1 MMKSQ
6 RGDTEKVNRIEEGK
20 KIGIDKVIK
29 CNGFINNSLKY
40 QIQNNVI
47 LLFKVRKNVIQGFP
61 KLLTIRQWYYQ
72 NVLYVVVNSQVLFK
86 KIEASGILTNLDLM
100 ALINRTRYLVISC
113 FKIIKWKKQSI
124 NVYYLEINLCLKCI

>member
-61 KLLTIRQWYYQ
+61 KLLTIRQ
-72 NVLYVVVNSQVLFK
+72 
-86 KIEASGILTNLDLM
+86 
-100 ALINRTRYLVISC
+100 
-113 FKIIKWKKQSI
+113 
-124 NVYYLEINLCLKCI
+124 